1 MDKALFNFI
10 ETSTGVG
17 SVVLNIQSVPQFSFR
32 SNLEDHE
39 KETGSITWLLLVN
52 NDSTDLSRGFLK
64 NGNVT

>member
-39 KETGSITWLLLVN
+39 KETGSITWLI
-52 NDSTDLSRGFLK
+52 TGRQW
-64 NGNVT
+64 